1 MITASQPQVTSLP
14 LQVRCS
20 SQPTGLCSNFH
31 RIQRR
36 KIERHRMGV
45 QNVACHQSCRC
56 EGGSSC
62 QTRRVFAPVK
72 KIAATKTS
80 TEMTVTCAI
89 AQTNWLVEAKRR
101 YIGQRPIALVRNPK
115 PARNAKSE
123 FNRHAPDGLG
133 LKTDDNRIS
142 PTPIPN
148 VSRRTIAKIAARS
161 RDRSQALPQAEA
173 SKPAA
178 NAQQIEL
185 KFMSTD
191 SASSLRLTPPRRNGT
206 VNTGATASHRVRAR
220 NPWANPLANTMSVA
234 ASRVRKSNPKVPS
247 RRSRLMQS
255 AVNKGTRI
263 QIAQNSVKW
272 RLPNNLPPRT
282 GLKPFS
288 KPNSTLASNR
298 AATPSDRRW

>member
-20 SQPTGLCSNFH
+20 SQPTGLRSNFH
-31 RIQRR
+31 LTQRR
-36 KIERHRMGV
+36 KNDRHRMGV
-45 QNVACHQSCRC
+45 QNAARHQSCRC

-62 QTRRVFAPVK
+62 QTRRVFAPAK
-72 KIAATKTS
+72 RITTTKST

-89 AQTNWLVEAKRR
+89 AETNWLVEAKRK
-101 YIGQRPIALVRNPK
+101 YIGQFPIALVRNPK
-115 PARNAKSE
+115 PTINAKSE
-123 FNRHAPDGLG
+123 CNHHQLE
-133 LKTDDNRIS
+133 TDDNRIS
-142 PTPIPN
+142 PTAIPN
-148 VSRRTIAKIAARS
+148 VSRKTVAKIAARS
-161 RDRSQALPQAEA
+161 NARSQALPQAEA

-191 SASSLRLTPPRRNGT
+191 SATSLRLTPPRRNGT
-206 VNTGATASHRVRAR
+206 VNTGTTASHKVSAR
-220 NPWANPLANTMSVA
+220 NPN
-234 ASRVRKSNPKVPS
+234 VPS

-255 AVNKGTRI
+255 AVSKGTRT

-282 GLKPFS
+282 GPKPCS
-288 KPNSTLASNR
+288 KPNSTLANSR
-298 AATPSDRRW
+298 TATPSDRR

>member
-20 SQPTGLCSNFH
+20 SQPTGLRSNFH
-31 RIQRR
+31 LTQRR
-36 KIERHRMGV
+36 KNDRHRMGV
-45 QNVACHQSCRC
+45 QNAARHQSCRC

-62 QTRRVFAPVK
+62 QTRRVFAPAK
-72 KIAATKTS
+72 RITTTKST

-89 AQTNWLVEAKRR
+89 AETNWLVEAKRK
-101 YIGQRPIALVRNPK
+101 YIGQFPIALVRNPK
-115 PARNAKSE
+115 PTINAKSE
-123 FNRHAPDGLG
+123 CNHHQLE
-133 LKTDDNRIS
+133 TDDNRIS
-142 PTPIPN
+142 PTAIPN
-148 VSRRTIAKIAARS
+148 VSRKTVAKIAAPS
-161 RDRSQALPQAEA
+161 NARSQALLQAEA

-191 SASSLRLTPPRRNGT
+191 SATSLRLTPPRRKGT
-206 VNTGATASHRVRAR
+206 VNTGTTASHRVRAR